1 MKEKSSMKRK
11 LPFTIS
17 PSRNEERDSDTGR
30 IICCSLVK
38 SNSFFYYDFLH
49 IIPLAPHFI
58 EKYLYFSISD
68 LSFWGRNSYISHP
81 NMISN
86 QKTTISFFLYS
97 QCFLQI
103 SYHFQNLISWGAF

>member
-30 IICCSLVK
+30 IFFCFSDKILII
-38 SNSFFYYDFLH
+38 FYYDFSH
-49 IIPLAPHFI
+49 IILLALHFI

-68 LSFWGRNSYISHP
+68 LSFWGRNSYSSH
-81 NMISN
+81 
-86 QKTTISFFLYS
+86 QT
-97 QCFLQI
+97 
-103 SYHFQNLISWGAF
+103 